1 MNSTTRKAKLNSS
14 SSVSAKGILH
24 AYDLRQT
31 DCRIQ
36 VLETLIQKATPLSLA
51 DVVEAL
57 RETKFDRATLYRN
70 LMHLVEKQVV
80 LRHHF
85 GDNVW
90 RFSLNA
96 HALEAHEHTE
106 ACQESPCL
114 PNTVHRHHPHFV
126 CEWCHSVNCYA
137 MAVDLQTM
145 LGKEN
150 QADLPFIHEVVLRGI
165 CSNCR

>member
-1 MNSTTRKAKLNSS
+1 
-14 SSVSAKGILH
+14 LH

-31 DCRIQ
+31 DCRLQ
-36 VLETLIQKATPLSLA
+36 VLETLIEKGTPLSLA
-51 DVVEAL
+51 DVVVAL

-90 RFSLNA
+90 RFSLNT
-96 HALEAHEHTE
+96 HALASHSHTE
-106 ACQESPCL
+106 ACETEACQPTTE
-114 PNTVHRHHPHFV
+114 HRHHPHFV
-126 CEWCHSVNCYA
+126 CELCHSVNCYA
-137 MAVDLQTM
+137 MAVDLETM

-165 CSNCR
+165 CANCR